1 MAFITQAVTVLQTLV
16 VALGAGLAVWG
27 VINLMEGY
35 GNDNPGAKGA
45 GSAKPRL
52 GDCVRIKIV
61 VVVLDLSTGKFLFPD
76 TYAKPPQK
84 SKHFSLM
91 CFTNDAFT
99 QFGLPPLNEILSF
112 VY

>member
-1 MAFITQAVTVLQTLV
+1 MRSGRMSRRTYVPIAAELFRQYNGIFILTYKIIVGSPCV
-16 VALGAGLAVWG
+16 
-27 VINLMEGY
+27 
-35 GNDNPGAKGA
+35 KGA

-52 GDCVRIKIV
+52 RDCVRIKIV
-61 VVVLDLSTGKFLFPD
+61 VVVLGLSTGKFLFPD